1 MIFIW
6 AFLFASYWPFIDIL
20 TPETLGANVA
30 FQVLNLNMIIA
41 YITIFGKGLTATDRE
56 ASVTEPAT
64 SARAAN

>member
-1 MIFIW
+1 M
-6 AFLFASYWPFIDIL
+6 
-20 TPETLGANVA
+20 PETLGANVA